1 MKEAPAGQV
10 GGQLCQHGPKAP
22 ETSQSHC
29 GARKGPCTDPPGGP
43 LLQGWRCYILPATAP
58 QTGQP
63 QPQQSPPC
71 WDGVSGPDSSRTRPE
86 LLHRQPC
93 ALRSPAHPAP
103 LPKSE
108 QSSNETE
115 PTGTFPKPGAVRSN
129 ADMTQV
135 GVRGKPDGPRRLR
148 CSSPAAVQRG
158 PVRPREGP
166 EPAALCVQPRVRL
179 CAQREKDFTAKDKQR
194 SMSSRDTS
202 KGTILRGQRGA
213 RGIFFACFRCAAAE
227 AAVHLSA
234 RETFFPF
241 FFFPFFTLPLE
252 KGEDK
257 FVQM

>member
-10 GGQLCQHGPKAP
+10 GGQLCQHGPKAL

-58 QTGQP
+58 QTGEP
-63 QPQQSPPC
+63 QPQQSPPS

-158 PVRPREGP
+158 PARPREGP
-166 EPAALCVQPRVRL
+166 EPAALCVQPRVWL

-202 KGTILRGQRGA
+202 KRTILRGQRGA
-213 RGIFFACFRCAAAE
+213 RGVFLLVLDVQPQR
-227 AAVHLSA
+227 LQS
-234 RETFFPF
+234 TFLPEKPF
-241 FFFPFFTLPLE
+241 FLFFSLPLE